1 MLVCILVSSAIGTG
15 LGFAAGLVPGLHMNN
30 IAAALCAYSSL
41 AASALGTVGGFF
53 MVRDTAL
60 LISCFISAALVAH
73 LFAQS
78 ITSAYV
84 GIPSEDVVSVLPAH
98 RLAKAGFGRIA
109 VLASADGCMAG
120 VLVSIGLLLPACVI
134 MGPPIELYSWLRRS
148 MVVLVLLFST
158 ILLAS
163 EGAQHSSG
171 GVGPRLAG
179 ILKGLAVFLTAG
191 ALGVLVLQSNYYASR
206 LPDFPW
212 ISHGFVMKSSLLLPM
227 FAGLFGVPGLLLSLG
242 SRSVTDISSGSRIIL
257 HYKATTRDLALSVFG
272 GLVVGW
278 LPGMT
283 SGSAVALC
291 SPRTKEVSGACDF
304 SSALRFIW
312 LYSSISASGS
322 VFAVG
327 ALFTIMR
334 ARSGSMDAIESF
346 LGSKSVSQGWLLN
359 FLPIISIALA
369 MLVAALISLILLRRI
384 NERLTKLRSL
394 LCSRELAISSLV
406 FVSGLSL
413 ALTGVRGALLMGTA
427 AVLGIIPPLCGVR
440 RIQLM
445 GCLLVPIMITLLE

>member
-1 MLVCILVSSAIGTG
+1 
-15 LGFAAGLVPGLHMNN
+15 MNN
-30 IAAALCAYSSL
+30 VAAALCAYSTL
-41 AASALGTVGGFF
+41 AVGALGTVGGFF

-60 LISCFISAALVAH
+60 LISCFISAALIAH

-98 RLAKAGFGRIA
+98 RLAKAGYGRMA
-109 VLASADGCMAG
+109 VLASADGCLAG
-120 VLVSIGLLLPACVI
+120 VLLSLGLLLPACVM
-134 MGPPIELYSWLRRS
+134 MGPPIGLYSWLKRS
-148 MVVLVLLFST
+148 MVVLVLFFSA

-163 EGAQHSSG
+163 EGMALSSKRIG
-171 GVGPRLAG
+171 LRAVG

-191 ALGVLVLQSNYYASR
+191 ALGVIVLQTNYFASR

-212 ISHGFVMKSSLLLPM
+212 ISHGYVMRSSLLLPM
-227 FAGLFGVPGLLLSLG
+227 FAGLFGVPGLILSIG
-242 SRSVTDISSGSRIIL
+242 SRSVTDVSSRSRIIL
-257 HYKATTRDLALSVFG
+257 HHKATTRDLAMSVLG

-283 SGSAVALC
+283 SGSTVALC

-346 LGSKSVSQGWLLN
+346 IGSRSVAEGWFLN
-359 FLPIISIALA
+359 LLPIISIALA
-369 MLVAALISLILLRRI
+369 MLVAALLSHLLLRRI
-384 NERLTKLRSL
+384 NERLSRLRSM
-394 LCSRELAISSLV
+394 LCSRELAIASLA

-413 ALTGVRGALLMGTA
+413 VLTGVRGALLMVTA
-427 AVLGIIPPLCGVR
+427 AVLGIIPPLCGIR

-445 GCLLVPIMITLLE
+445 GCLLVPISITLLE